1 MPDIP
6 IHNETTYSLNDTI
19 YEQIRR
25 DALEYFGES
34 VRSIRV
40 QYGIERHAFNAKTGE
55 MRFAFSPSDFGVIDT
70 SMTPEDMYY
79 RPFSEIPTIDD
90 DTQET
95 VIPQGFD
102 EEDVEA
108 DEEEEEEG
116 VVKHLSPL
124 DEEEDEVDEEEIE
137 DEDEDEED
145 EEEEEDEE
153 LGFHI
158 PEDNY
163 DEDEEGGLLFDDED
177 YN

>member
-6 IHNETTYSLNDTI
+6 IHNETSYSLTDTI
-19 YEQIRR
+19 CEQIRR

-70 SMTPEDMYY
+70 SVALEDLYY
-79 RPFSEIPTIDD
+79 RPLADIPTIDD

-95 VIPQGFD
+95 VIPPSFD
-102 EEDVEA
+102 EEDAEVE
-108 DEEEEEEG
+108 DEEDG
-116 VVKHLSPL
+116 GAKRLPTL
-124 DEEEDEVDEEEIE
+124 
-137 DEDEDEED
+137 DEDEDEADEEVED
-145 EEEEEDEE
+145 EEEEVEEDDDEDDDEEE

-158 PEDNY
+158 PEDTF
-163 DEDEEGGLLFDDED
+163 DDDDEGGLLFDDED
-177 YN
+177 YS